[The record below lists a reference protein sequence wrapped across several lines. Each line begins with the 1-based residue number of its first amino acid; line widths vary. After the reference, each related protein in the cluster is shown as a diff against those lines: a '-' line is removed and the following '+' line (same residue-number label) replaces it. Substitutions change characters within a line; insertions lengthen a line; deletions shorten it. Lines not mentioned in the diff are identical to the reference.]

1 MPTILPRLR
10 NLLAML
16 AREPEPL
23 PVREVADRLR
33 VSRRTVFRELANV
46 DSVIGPYGLEVGSRP
61 GEGVTLEGPD
71 TAKTALLR
79 DLEKLDR
86 SGPADR
92 QDRQDRLVLAIIQA
106 PGNKLA
112 AYADR
117 FRVSAPT
124 ISHDLDDIEPWLAE
138 RGLRL
143 RRKPGSGISV
153 DGEETAIR
161 RTVLTLMGRMA
172 ETAPYPHPDILL
184 DIIDLAPDLDPILG
198 WMTPQSLEAFQ
209 NYLAVM
215 VQRLMDGHQLDD
227 NAAATRYDEF
237 TDDARRLATVL
248 AEAFNITVGPVETAA
263 LSVELAACR
272 PNNPRTGPDRE
283 DDGLAAVAT
292 EMIDRFDPAR
302 APLLR
307 LDEIL
312 LDGLAAHLRTAVVRL
327 RHGIETVDPMRAEIA
342 ATYPDIMDRCR
353 AACDVLRRY
362 GDRLPEDE
370 VSLVA
375 AHFGAA
381 LLRLREEGTRR
392 RTVRIGIICVH
403 GIGSS
408 YLLASQ
414 VKQAFSTRVLVEVGW
429 HGDRD
434 NWHRYDL
441 LVSTTPLNYDNA
453 AAVVVPPI
461 LGPDD
466 LRRLE
471 DELSALQVESVIR
484 DQAPGTFVEN
494 VRQLEDLARQVRV
507 MVESFAIAAVPPGVD
522 FGELADAAG
531 RLFSSGAGEAI
542 SRDLVKREAVAT
554 QVIPELR
561 LILLHCRT
569 DGVGTPLFGIV
580 RPAGESYT
588 DPAFLGAR
596 AATVMLLPPD
606 ASREAAEL
614 MGCLSSGLIQE
625 EGFLEAVRSGDG
637 EAVGEAVRRIL
648 GAALFQFSMQ
658 KLKG

>member
-1 MPTILPRLR
+1 
-10 NLLAML
+10 ML
-16 AREPEPL
+16 ARESDPL

-46 DSVIGPYGLEVGSRP
+46 DSVIGSYGLEVGSRP
-61 GEGVTLEGPD
+61 GEGVTLEGPA

-92 QDRQDRLVLAIIQA
+92 QDRQDRLVLAIIQS

-112 AYADR
+112 TYADR

-124 ISHDLDDIEPWLAE
+124 ISHDLDDIEPWLAG
-138 RGLRL
+138 RGLGL
-143 RRKPGSGISV
+143 SRKPGSGIAI
-153 DGEETAIR
+153 DGDEMALR

-184 DIIDLAPDLDPILG
+184 DIQDLAPDLDPILD
-198 WMTPQSLEAFQ
+198 WMTPQSREAFQ
-209 NYLAVM
+209 NYLAVL
-215 VQRLMDGHQLDD
+215 VQRLMDGQPLNDD
-227 NAAATRYDEF
+227 DDKTNGPEARYEEF
-237 TDDARRLATVL
+237 NNDALRLATVL
-248 AEAFNITVGPVETAA
+248 AEAFNISVGPAETAA
-263 LSVELAACR
+263 LTVELAACR
-272 PNNPRTGPDRE
+272 PNNPRPRPDR
-283 DDGLAAVAT
+283 DDDNFAPLAT

-307 LDEIL
+307 LDEVL
-312 LDGLAAHLRTAVVRL
+312 LDGLAAHLRTAVVRI
-327 RHGIETVDPMRAEIA
+327 RHRIETVDPMRTEIA

-353 AACDVLRRY
+353 TACDVLRRY
-362 GDRLPEDE
+362 GGEIPEDE

-392 RTVRIGIICVH
+392 RTVRVGIICVH

-434 NWHRYDL
+434 NWRRYDL

-453 AAVVVPPI
+453 AVVVVPPI

-466 LRRLE
+466 LRRIE
-471 DELSALQVESVIR
+471 EELAALQAGSVHR
-484 DQAPGTFVEN
+484 DPAPVAFVEN

-507 MVESFAIAAVPPGVD
+507 MVESFAIAVVPADVT
-522 FGELADAAG
+522 FRQLADAAG
-531 RLFSSGAGEAI
+531 RFFGRTAEAGGAIA
-542 SRDLVKREAVAT
+542 RDLVKREAVAT
-554 QVIPELR
+554 QVVPELQ
-561 LILLHCRT
+561 LVLLHCRT
-569 DGVGTPLFGIV
+569 DGVGAPLFGIV
-580 RPAGESYT
+580 RPDGDAFREPG
-588 DPAFLGAR
+588 FLGAR

-606 ASREAAEL
+606 ASRESAEL

-637 EAVGEAVRRIL
+637 EAVWEAVRRIL